1 MLKQHVSNLRRENS
15 VLQDKVKVYR
25 LQFDSRCDKN
35 EYYSKHLYLRVKN
48 IKKSEN
54 KTSEV
59 VLESIRKLFDE
70 ANVVIPVACIDRA
83 HHVSETNDT
92 AARPATMGGCGPMVM
107 VPSTFLR
114 SKTNKQKKRKQR
126 KKRNSFKAETVK
138 SLSPTSKCH
147 CFSHSRSYRIQIFS
161 CRSTVTAGNTFQCSM
176 APLLWN
182 PFRRPW
188 VIVSFITFRHRT
200 MFCCNRKA
208 LKLE

>member
-147 CFSHSRSYRIQIFS
+147 CFSHSRSYRIQIFFLS
-161 CRSTVTAGNTFQCSM
+161 VNRDGQKYFSVFNGPSTLKSIS
-176 APLLWN
+176 P
-182 PFRRPW
+182 
-188 VIVSFITFRHRT
+188 
-200 MFCCNRKA
+200 A
-208 LKLE
+208 LSYSVFHYV